1 METDPEMADLNIQG
15 VYQLQGKWTVHLSW
29 ISLEKASLTFH
40 LPRSYTC
47 LNGTLGGI
55 DKYFKEFPD
64 GGYWKGKNYVFD
76 KRFAHAPPAAA
87 ATATSAGTTEG
98 NDEATDGD
106 RTRTGDGS
114 SSPVKSAPEVMG
126 KCECCHKPW
135 DMFRGKRRCPT
146 CGVPS
151 LICKECWENEDSG
164 KIREVRCDLCVE
176 QNIFSKRDFRAKE
189 QQEIEEYE
197 ARLLE
202 RGLLLP
208 AKIGAADAPAPP
220 NPGGI
225 TRLYLKNMCKK
236 NMTEDALLDHI
247 QGVTHIVWKLDHRSQ
262 AFLGSGWVEMESCEA
277 AARAVAKSGQTVL
290 GRPLYIEYQPP
301 DGKDKWPP
309 PSSAARR

>member
-1 METDPEMADLNIQG
+1 MPRFTLLFLAHANAQC
-15 VYQLQGKWTVHLSW
+15 
-29 ISLEKASLTFH
+29 SL
-40 LPRSYTC
+40 RI
-47 LNGTLGGI
+47 LGGI

-87 ATATSAGTTEG
+87 ATSTSTSTATAADTNSATNDDRASTG
-98 NDEATDGD
+98 N
-106 RTRTGDGS
+106 GS
-114 SSPVKSAPEVMG
+114 SSQIKRAPELMG
-126 KCECCHKPW
+126 KCECCSKPW

-197 ARLLE
+197 SRLLE

-208 AKIGAADAPAPP
+208 AKAGAADVPVPP
-220 NPGGI
+220 NPDGI

-236 NMTEDALLDHI
+236 SMTEDVLLDHI
-247 QGVTHIVWKLDHRSQ
+247 HGITHIVWKLDHRSQ

-277 AARAVAKSGQTVL
+277 AARAVAKSGQIVL

-309 PSSAARR
+309 PSSAVRR

>member
-1 METDPEMADLNIQG
+1 LSRLTLILCAHTYVSIQ
-15 VYQLQGKWTVHLSW
+15 
-29 ISLEKASLTFH
+29 FF
-40 LPRSYTC
+40 
-47 LNGTLGGI
+47 LGGI

-76 KRFAHAPPAAA
+76 KRFSHAPPAAGA
-87 ATATSAGTTEG
+87 SAVATTADTDKATV
-98 NDEATDGD
+98 GD
-106 RTRTGDGS
+106 RTSTGNGS
-114 SSPVKSAPEVMG
+114 TSPVKGAPEVMG
-126 KCECCHKPW
+126 KCECCSKPW

-151 LICKECWENEDSG
+151 LICKECWGNEDSA

-176 QNIFSKRDFRAKE
+176 QSIFSKRDFRAKE

-197 ARLLE
+197 SRLLE

-208 AKIGAADAPAPP
+208 AKVGAADAPAPP
-220 NPGGI
+220 NPDGI
-225 TRLYLKNMCKK
+225 TRLSLKNMCKK
-236 NMTEDALLDHI
+236 NMTEDVLLDHI

-277 AARAVAKSGQTVL
+277 AARAVAKSGQVVL

-301 DGKDKWPP
+301 GGKDKWPP
-309 PSSAARR
+309 PSSAVRR